1 MAKKSFEWDYG
12 AAGDLMLRSAEI
24 ASICEAKAAQMTRAT
39 GMEYRPDVHIGPTR
53 VNAGG
58 FQKAGDKE

>member
-1 MAKKSFEWDYG
+1 MAKKTFEWDYG

-24 ASICEAKAAQMTRAT
+24 ASICESKAAQMTRAT
-39 GMEYRPDVHIGPTR
+39 GMEYRPDVHMGSTR

>member
-1 MAKKSFEWDYG
+1 MAKKTFEWDYG

-24 ASICEAKAAQMTRAT
+24 AAICEAKAAEMTRAT
-39 GMEYRPDVHIGPTR
+39 GMEYVPDVHTGKTR

-58 FQKAGDKE
+58 YQNTGEKE